1 MKSFI
6 VTLFLILLFVVG
18 YLSDDWWLGMFS
30 HIANGFFMSFIGYT
44 FVYVICGMLDGD
56 GKSLFPWVAGI
67 FDVLLI
73 FDVYI
78 FLFLK

>member
-6 VTLFLILLFVVG
+6 VTLFIILLFVNG
-18 YLSDDWWLGMFS
+18 YISDDGIGMFS
-30 HIANGFFMSFIGYT
+30 HIVRGFVLSYFGYIIVGAICYMIDDNGE
-44 FVYVICGMLDGD
+44 
-56 GKSLFPWVAGI
+56 LFPWVAGI
-67 FDVLLI
+67 LNVLLI

>member
-1 MKSFI
+1 MKLFI
-6 VTLFLILLFVVG
+6 ARLFFILLFVCG
-18 YLSDDWWLGMFS
+18 YITDFGNIFT
-30 HIANGFFMSFIGYT
+30 HIANGFFMSVIGYT
-44 FVYVICGMLDGD
+44 FVYVICGALDGD

-67 FDVLLI
+67 FNVILI